1 MLGTGMCDVTRKFLE
16 KTPEDATD
24 LPYDDFMA
32 RKQLI
37 EHVLDY
43 DETRTRGK
51 ARGDPASWEWTP
63 ILYVYEIVKGS
74 TKRQEDVGHVVFV
87 DPTLTR
93 FLMINLYGP
102 PSCQCGN
109 PYHNDYSALVTLHAN
124 RFMSLLKYVYSDP
137 EKPQAEWIR
146 ATYTTNAQRL
156 NPAFLVPANTDNPP
170 PVSSNQSSDHPPI
183 INVLSGDFI
192 PSLNDHHFQRIDA
205 ILARDPSW
213 GIPSVTA
220 RESVREKAEG
230 KALKLDKKTSAF
242 QAGKALVT
250 RECANCHQVEKAGK
264 NMMTCSSQKEH
275 WRTHKIFCKEPPKAA
290 APTKPTVQ
298 AGTIADGEPPVQKPK
313 RERRNKKPKDA
324 TESSAKAEISKE
336 ESVDPTPEVD

>member
-51 ARGDPASWEWTP
+51 AGGDPAAWEWTP
-63 ILYVYEIVKGS
+63 ILYVYEIAKGS

-93 FLMINLYGP
+93 FLMVNLYGP
-102 PSCQCGN
+102 PTCQCGN
-109 PYHNDYSALVTLHAN
+109 PYHNDYSALVALHAN
-124 RFMSLLKYVYSDP
+124 RFMSLLKYVYYDP
-137 EKPQAEWIR
+137 ENPQAKWIR

-205 ILARDPSW
+205 ILAETR
-213 GIPSVTA
+213 
-220 RESVREKAEG
+220 
-230 KALKLDKKTSAF
+230 
-242 QAGKALVT
+242 AGVFYCNQK
-250 RECANCHQVEKAGK
+250 C
-264 NMMTCSSQKEH
+264 QKEH
-275 WRTHKIFCKEPPKAA
+275 WRTHKVFCKEPPLAT
-290 APTKPTVQ
+290 APPKPTVQ
-298 AGTIADGEPPVQKPK
+298 ADTITDGEPPVQKPK

-324 TESSAKAEISKE
+324 AESSVKAEGSKE